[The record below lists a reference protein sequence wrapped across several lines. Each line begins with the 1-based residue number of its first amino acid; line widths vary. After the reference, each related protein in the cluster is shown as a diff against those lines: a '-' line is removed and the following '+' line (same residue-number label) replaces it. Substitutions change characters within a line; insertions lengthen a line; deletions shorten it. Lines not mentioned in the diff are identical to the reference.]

1 MTGHASDSRDL
12 DRDVRALLDAVLQ
25 RASFPGR
32 DELIRQLAD
41 VQVVG
46 GPITMLQLRVSGEAP
61 RARLPD
67 GPVPGS
73 FVVGDPNGVSIGELL
88 IWVRDGYLDSLEYA
102 WWTDQ
107 PPRALPAAAQIRVG
121 D

>member
-1 MTGHASDSRDL
+1 MTGHASDSGDL
-12 DRDVRALLDAVLQ
+12 DRDVRELLDAVLR

-32 DELIRQLAD
+32 EELIRQLAS
-41 VQVVG
+41 VHVAG
-46 GPITMLQLRVSGEAP
+46 GPITMLQLRVPGEA
-61 RARLPD
+61 ARSHQPD
-67 GPVPGS
+67 GPVPGT
-73 FVVGDPNGVSIGELL
+73 FLVEDPSGVSIGELL

-107 PPRALPAAAQIRVG
+107 PPRELPTAAQIRVG